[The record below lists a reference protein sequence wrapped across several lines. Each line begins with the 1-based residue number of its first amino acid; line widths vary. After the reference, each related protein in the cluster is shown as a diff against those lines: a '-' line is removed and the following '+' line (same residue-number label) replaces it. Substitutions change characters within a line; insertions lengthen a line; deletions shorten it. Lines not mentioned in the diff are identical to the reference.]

1 MIEEIW
7 KPIEGYENL
16 YEVSTLGQIR
26 SLDRVIT
33 DNNKRVR
40 VFKSKIIKTYQG
52 RDGYWRVNLY
62 KNGILKHFL
71 VHRLVAK
78 AFIPNPNNLPYI
90 NHKDENPS
98 NPIYTNLEWC
108 THQYNM
114 NYGTIKERSSISH
127 TGKKQTIEQINKV
140 IATKIKPVNQY
151 TKEGILVKVWN
162 SMKEA
167 CIELNIQSSS
177 LTRCCQGKRKT
188 AGGYKWE
195 YNQTN
200 NRRVC

>member
-1 MIEEIW
+1 MNKLKTQMNREIW
-7 KPIEGYENL
+7 KPIEGYADYLISNL
-16 YEVSTLGQIR
+16 G
-26 SLDRVIT
+26 RV
-33 DNNKRVR
+33 
-40 VFKSKIIKTYQG
+40 KSIKFNREKILKTYQ
-52 RDGYWRVNLY
+52 DKHNYWRVNLCE
-62 KNGILKHFL
+62 NGKQKTHL

-78 AFIPNPNNLPYI
+78 AFVPNPNNLPYI

-98 NPIYTNLEWC
+98 NPICTNLEWC

-127 TGKKQTIEQINKV
+127 TGKKQTIEHINKV
-140 IATKIKPVNQY
+140 IETQIKPVNQY

-162 SMKEA
+162 SMKDA
-167 CIELNIQSSS
+167 CIELNIQKSS
-177 LTRCCQGKRKT
+177 LTKCCQGKRKT

-200 NRRVC
+200 NRRV